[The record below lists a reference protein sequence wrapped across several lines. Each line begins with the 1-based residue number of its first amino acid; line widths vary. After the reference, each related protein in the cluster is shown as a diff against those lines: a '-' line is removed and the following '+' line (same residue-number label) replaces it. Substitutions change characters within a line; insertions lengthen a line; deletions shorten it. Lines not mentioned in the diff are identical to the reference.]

1 MLRRTL
7 VLSCLTFG
15 LGLLVPAP
23 VLAQQGAAQAIERLN
38 ATLLDVMRN
47 ASVGYRGRAQ
57 RLQPVL
63 TSTYDLAQMGQVA
76 VGRTWSTTPPDQQR
90 QLVDLFT
97 QFTVASYASRFNGY
111 SGERFEV
118 LGEQQAA
125 NGMVMVRTQ
134 IVRSNDRPVPI
145 NYLMRRQS
153 DAWRVVDVF
162 LDSAIS
168 EVARRRSEFGS
179 VIARG
184 GMESL
189 LQTLRD
195 RIAQIERDTPR

>member
-1 MLRRTL
+1 MLRRPL
-7 VLSCLTFG
+7 ILMCLAFG
-15 LGLLVPAP
+15 LGLIAPAP
-23 VLAQQGAAQAIERLN
+23 ARAQQGATQAIERLN
-38 ATLLDVMRN
+38 AALLDVMRN
-47 ASVGYRGRAQ
+47 ASIGYRGRAQ

-76 VGRTWSTTPPDQQR
+76 VGRTWSTTAPEQQR

-97 QFTVASYASRFNGY
+97 QFTVANYASRFNGY

-118 LGEQQAA
+118 LGEQEAA

-145 NYLMRRQS
+145 NYLMRRQGN
-153 DAWRVVDVF
+153 AWRVVDVF
-162 LDSAIS
+162 LDSTIS

-195 RIAQIERDTPR
+195 RVAQIERDTPR

>member
-1 MLRRTL
+1 MFRRALL
-7 VLSCLTFG
+7 VLCLSLG
-15 LGLLVPAP
+15 LGPLAAAPA
-23 VLAQQGAAQAIERLN
+23 LAQQGATQAIERLN
-38 ATLLDVMRN
+38 AALMDVMRN
-47 ASVGYRGRAQ
+47 AGVGYRGRAQ

-63 TSTYDLAQMGQVA
+63 VSTYDLAQMGQVA
-76 VGRTWSTTPPDQQR
+76 VGRTWAATPPDQQR

-97 QFTVASYASRFNGY
+97 QSTVASYASRFNGY
-111 SGERFEV
+111 NGERFEV

-145 NYLMRRQS
+145 NYLMRPQGN
-153 DAWRVVDVF
+153 AWRVVDVF

>member
-1 MLRRTL
+1 MLRRTIL
-7 VLSCLTFG
+7 LIG
-15 LGLLVPAP
+15 LGLAAGTLQPAP
-23 VLAQQGAAQAIERLN
+23 AAAQQAASQAIERLN
-38 ATLLDVMRN
+38 ATLIDVMRN
-47 ASVGYRGRAQ
+47 AGVGYRGRAQ

-76 VGRTWSTTPPDQQR
+76 VGRSWQGTPPDQQR

-97 QFTVASYASRFNGY
+97 QFTIATYASRFNGF
-111 SGERFEV
+111 SGERFEM
-118 LGEQQAA
+118 LGEQPAA
-125 NGMVMVRTQ
+125 NGNVMVRTQ
-134 IVRSNDRPVPI
+134 IVRTNDRPVPI
-145 NYLMRRQS
+145 NYLMRREGN
-153 DAWRVVDVF
+153 AWRVIDVF
-162 LDSAIS
+162 LDSSIS

-184 GMESL
+184 GMDAL

>member
-1 MLRRTL
+1 MFRRIL
-7 VLSCLTFG
+7 VLMTVAIG
-15 LGLLVPAP
+15 LGSLAPSPAQ
-23 VLAQQGAAQAIERLN
+23 AQQGATPTIERLN
-38 ATLLDVMRN
+38 ATLMDVMRN

-63 TSTYDLAQMGQVA
+63 VSTYDLAQMGQVA
-76 VGRTWSTTPPDQQR
+76 VGRTWSATPADQQR

-111 SGERFEV
+111 NGERFEV
-118 LGEQQAA
+118 LGEQPAA

-145 NYLMRRQS
+145 NYLMRREGS
-153 DAWRVVDVF
+153 NWRVVDVF

-195 RIAQIERDTPR
+195 RIAQIERETPR

>member
-1 MLRRTL
+1 MFRRIL
-7 VLSCLTFG
+7 VLMTVAIG
-15 LGLLVPAP
+15 LGSLAP
-23 VLAQQGAAQAIERLN
+23 SPVQAQQGATPTIERLN
-38 ATLLDVMRN
+38 ATLMDVMRN

-63 TSTYDLAQMGQVA
+63 VSTYDLAQMGQVA
-76 VGRTWSTTPPDQQR
+76 VGRTWSATPADQQR

-111 SGERFEV
+111 NGERFEV
-118 LGEQQAA
+118 LGEQPAA

-145 NYLMRRQS
+145 NYLMRREGS
-153 DAWRVVDVF
+153 NWRVVDVF

-195 RIAQIERDTPR
+195 RIAQIERETPR